1 MDDHS
6 NRSVFRLETAKI
18 FQPIDLNYNHS
29 PNVLKMHTPVLGNK
43 LSMPESV
50 MGLTLL
56 AAGMSIPETISGVI
70 VANQG
75 QHQ

>member
-1 MDDHS
+1 
-6 NRSVFRLETAKI
+6 
-18 FQPIDLNYNHS
+18 
-29 PNVLKMHTPVLGNK
+29 MHTTVLGNK

-75 QHQ
+75 